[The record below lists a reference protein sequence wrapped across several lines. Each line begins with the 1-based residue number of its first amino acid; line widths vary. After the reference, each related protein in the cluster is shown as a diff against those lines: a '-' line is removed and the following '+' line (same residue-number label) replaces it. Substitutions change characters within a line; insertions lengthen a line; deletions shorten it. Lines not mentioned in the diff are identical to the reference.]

1 MSPAAANV
9 ARGRRGINPRP
20 TPGLPSPGSG
30 GAQRDASGRSV
41 MPPYIKKGPE
51 QEEYPRRNAE
61 PSRNLMSAPETTSQ
75 PETSRRQQLLPPY
88 AVILHN
94 DDVNEM
100 GYVTMALLR
109 SVPNLTSE
117 QAVEIMMTAH
127 LHGQAV
133 VIVCPLELA
142 ELYRERLEGYGLTAT
157 IEKA

>member
-1 MSPAAANV
+1 MLKVEVETRSAAPL
-9 ARGRRGINPRP
+9 G
-20 TPGLPSPGSG
+20 
-30 GAQRDASGRSV
+30 
-41 MPPYIKKGPE
+41 
-51 QEEYPRRNAE
+51 
-61 PSRNLMSAPETTSQ
+61 ETTSQ
-75 PETSRRQQLLPPY
+75 PDTVRRQQLLPPY

-109 SVPNLTSE
+109 SIPNLTEE
-117 QAVEIMMTAH
+117 QAVEIMLTAH
-127 LHGQAV
+127 NHGQAV